1 MNLFGIPFDF
11 LLFAAALIGGA
22 MAHTVF
28 RCRVHIGYL
37 AGIVAASNAG
47 GSGSVLG
54 DTTTTMIWIDGV
66 NPMDVVHAYIA
77 AGMAL
82 LVFGVPAA
90 LQQHRYSPIIKDA
103 PAGMRVDRLRLG
115 IVIFILAA
123 P

>member
-54 DTTTTMIWIDGV
+54 DTTTMMWIDGV
-66 NPMDVVHAYIA
+66 DPVDVLHAYVA
-77 AGMAL
+77 AGTAM